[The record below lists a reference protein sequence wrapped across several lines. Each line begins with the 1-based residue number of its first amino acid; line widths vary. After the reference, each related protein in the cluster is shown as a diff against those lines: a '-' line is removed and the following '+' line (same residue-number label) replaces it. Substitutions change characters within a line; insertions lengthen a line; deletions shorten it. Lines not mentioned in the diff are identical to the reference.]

1 MKLEGDLQEID
12 IIRHLLDLAESR
24 FTGAIRFEND
34 GVIKILYLKDGDV
47 LSASTNDRADSV
59 DEILLRAGKVNRDH
73 IRQALGKRKDNE
85 TLGDALLALGFI
97 AKKELIWAR
106 RVQAVGIIRS
116 IRDWPAGSW
125 QLVQDYLPK
134 REEGTLYYLPQI
146 ILELIVTDT
155 DRPAVE
161 QQIGG
166 GSVGFAKTHAFE
178 ERYARLALNEDA
190 DRIVSEIDGER
201 SAAEIAAASQL
212 ETFAVYKLLLALEAL
227 GMVKRDKPQPLLEVP
242 LVGGAAAV
250 DDLPEMDPNLGIPR
264 TEDDLSAHFGDE
276 TFGDPMSMPIEG
288 TIPAATVPIAWDGE
302 DAEPLDREIRTE
314 APSATASNEARFRR
328 ESSRNSLLMVA
339 LLIVAMG
346 VVAYFGYLWW
356 SGRETRAVI
365 DTQPAESVEEI
376 VAEAPPAAVEEE
388 PQVIALPPAEEP
400 VAIPVPVEPV
410 SATPEPG
417 VAAPAAQVPASSDP
431 LRARY
436 DAMAQSFASANSSVG
451 FTVQFEIVCETA
463 SVTKAIG
470 EGGESVWF
478 IPIRYRDRPCF
489 RVFWGRYDTR
499 EAAER
504 AKGEIPASLRGSE
517 PAIVRPREI
526 LR

>member
-97 AKKELIWAR
+97 AKKELVWAR

-227 GMVKRDKPQPLLEVP
+227 GMVKRNKPQPSLEVP
-242 LVGGAAAV
+242 LMGGAALGG
-250 DDLPEMDPNLGIPR
+250 LPEVDEDVRTPP

-276 TFGDPMSMPIEG
+276 TFGDPMSMPIEA
-288 TIPAATVPIAWDGE
+288 TIPAATAPIAWDE
-302 DAEPLDREIRTE
+302 ENAAEPLDREID
-314 APSATASNEARFRR
+314 ADAASATASNASNEARFRR

-346 VVAYFGYLWW
+346 VIAYFGYLWW
-356 SGRETRAVI
+356 SGRETSAVV

-376 VAEAPPAAVEEE
+376 VAEAPPAVGEEE
-388 PQVIALPPAEEP
+388 PQVIAKILSHLEKTAPEHYQAELPLGAR
-400 VAIPVPVEPV
+400 
-410 SATPEPG
+410 
-417 VAAPAAQVPASSDP
+417 APPSQ
-431 LRARY
+431 
-436 DAMAQSFASANSSVG
+436 
-451 FTVQFEIVCETA
+451 
-463 SVTKAIG
+463 
-470 EGGESVWF
+470 
-478 IPIRYRDRPCF
+478 
-489 RVFWGRYDTR
+489 
-499 EAAER
+499 
-504 AKGEIPASLRGSE
+504 ASL
-517 PAIVRPREI
+517 
-526 LR
+526 L